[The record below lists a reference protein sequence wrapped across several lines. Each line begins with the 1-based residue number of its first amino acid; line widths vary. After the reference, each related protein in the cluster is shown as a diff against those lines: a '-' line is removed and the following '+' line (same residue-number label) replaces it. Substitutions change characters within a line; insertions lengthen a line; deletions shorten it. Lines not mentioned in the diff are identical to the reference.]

1 MAANVSV
8 AVTGTLV
15 DGAGAAIGS
24 AEVKAQ
30 RVDPSALVATTINSD
45 DTLTATS
52 NSTTGIFSLTLTAYD
67 IMPVTYKVTLPD
79 GRYFFLP
86 LPANAKSVGLGK
98 ITCGTSP
105 AKSKKDITSQIVPG
119 LKFIGQDLA
128 SKATLDE
135 PTCDI
140 HTITGTTNI
149 TSITATNFP
158 VGKYLL
164 LTFAGA
170 LTFTD
175 GGNLKITGN
184 YTTSADDSILLYYNG
199 TDFLEICRSG
209 AV

>member
-119 LKFIGQDLA
+119 LKFIGQDLS
-128 SKATLDE
+128 SKAALDE

-140 HTITGTTNI
+140 HVVTGTTGI

-158 VGKYLL
+158 VGKSV
-164 LTFAGA
+164 TFVFASTP
-170 LTFTD
+170 TFTD
-175 GGNLKITGN
+175 GNNIVIAGNLVATANDTIT
-184 YTTSADDSILLYYNG
+184 LYYDG
-199 TDFLEICRSG
+199 TNFIETTRS
-209 AV
+209 VN